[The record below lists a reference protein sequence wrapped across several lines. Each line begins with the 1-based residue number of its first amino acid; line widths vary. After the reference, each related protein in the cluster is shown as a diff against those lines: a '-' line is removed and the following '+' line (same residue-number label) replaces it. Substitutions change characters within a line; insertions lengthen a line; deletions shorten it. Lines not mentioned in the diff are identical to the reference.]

1 MSVKKDYFAAKAHTY
16 ENNAAR
22 VTNVHTIADAI
33 LEKITYDK
41 EQTQIGRAHV

>member
-33 LEKITYDK
+33 
-41 EQTQIGRAHV
+41 